1 MGLASR
7 NRGKGPAVLYDSA
20 RTRQPVGGRLIDAI
34 SRRSYADLKGSHPP
48 LNEEA
53 KMSTMNRREAL
64 RSLLTGALQTAGT
77 VVLTCSALPAA
88 AAQGN
93 QGPPTEGDL
102 QERADR
108 LASEEGA
115 VQQGQEATYGAFGR
129 GGFANG
135 GGGGGGFRRGG
146 FANGGGGFRRGGW
159 VN

>member
-1 MGLASR
+1 
-7 NRGKGPAVLYDSA
+7 
-20 RTRQPVGGRLIDAI
+20 
-34 SRRSYADLKGSHPP
+34 
-48 LNEEA
+48 
-53 KMSTMNRREAL
+53 MSSMNRREAL

-77 VVLTCSALPAA
+77 VVLACSALPAV

-93 QGPPTEGDL
+93 QGPSVEGDL

-115 VQQGQEATYGAFGR
+115 VQQGQEAAYGAFLR

-146 FANGGGGFRRGGW
+146 FANGGGDGGGFRRGGW